1 MPDTTVAPATT
12 EQPAAPVSTP
22 VAPAAN
28 TQPES
33 PSPFADG
40 TGWDQIQRND
50 LVAKPEPPKE
60 LVFADG
66 KKITDIDY
74 RKPLQAEAPPPAQ
87 TEPAKAGDTSATST
101 ETAKPTEPAATG
113 DTSTAT
119 AQSGEQDFSG
129 LLKKYG
135 TDQNSWAKAFA
146 GLQKQMSKQ
155 AEAIKA
161 YQTTLVNQ
169 IRERAP
175 SDAAANPLAPPAPA
189 TMTAPDKPAAP
200 AFDKTAEVTA
210 ITELLS
216 SDLQQGIEKL
226 LALNEAVAEQKAK
239 ASAEAFWQAEQAK
252 QSQAQQARQEQEIKA
267 NNENMVWNRVR
278 EMKLAAAQAA
288 GDKDAISRYSNE
300 KYQLDEADYIDVM
313 PNIQAELDFIAENNM
328 LPKDGKLSPALF
340 KRVQLLLDPPDIQK
354 IISEAEARAEARTRA
369 QVLAEI
375 SKSQNANGQRV
386 SIQPAA
392 NMPVKS
398 NEIDLTKYEGW
409 HPTDIQSEVF
419 ANMSDDAIAAAKEK
433 FMQSYNRAAA

>member
-12 EQPAAPVSTP
+12 EQTTAPVSAPAAPAS
-22 VAPAAN
+22 N
-28 TQPES
+28 QPES

-50 LVAKPEPPKE
+50 FIAKPEPPKK

-66 KKITDIDY
+66 KDITEIDY
-74 RKPLQAEAPPPAQ
+74 RKPLQAEAPPNAQ
-87 TEPAKAGDTSATST
+87 AEPAKSGDTSAQTT

-175 SDAAANPLAPPAPA
+175 SEAPVNPSAPTVPA
-189 TMTAPDKPAAP
+189 MTAPEKPASAP
-200 AFDKTAEVTA
+200 AFDKNAEMNS
-210 ITELLS
+210 ILELLGE
-216 SDLQQGIEKL
+216 DPAKGIEKL
-226 LALNEAVAEQKAK
+226 VALNEAVAEQKAK
-239 ASAEAFWQAEQAK
+239 ASAEAYWQAKQAEQT
-252 QSQAQQARQEQEIKA
+252 QAQQARQEAEIKA
-267 NNENMVWNRVR
+267 NNESMVWNRVR
-278 EMKLAAAQAA
+278 ELKLAAAQAA
-288 GDKDAISRYSNE
+288 NDADAIARYSNE
-300 KYQLDEADYIDVM
+300 KYQIDEADYIDVM
-313 PNIQAELDFIAENNM
+313 PSIQAELDFIAENNM

-392 NMPVKS
+392 NTPVKS

-409 HPTDIQSEVF
+409 HPTDIQNEVF

-433 FMQSYNRAAA
+433 FMQGYNRAAA

>member
-1 MPDTTVAPATT
+1 MPDTPEAPATT
-12 EQPAAPVSTP
+12 EQPAAPVS
-22 VAPAAN
+22 APAAPAN
-28 TQPES
+28 NQPES

-87 TEPAKAGDTSATST
+87 PEPAKPGDTSAQTT
-101 ETAKPTEPAATG
+101 DPAKTNELATTG
-113 DTSTAT
+113 DTSSAT
-119 AQSGEQDFSG
+119 APSGEQDFSG
-129 LLKKYG
+129 LLNKYG
-135 TDQNSWAKAFA
+135 TDQKSWAKAFA

-161 YQTTLVNQ
+161 YQATLVNQ

-175 SDAAANPLAPPAPA
+175 SDAPVNPLAPPAPA
-189 TMTAPDKPAAP
+189 TVTTPDKPAAT

-210 ITELLS
+210 ITELIG

-226 LALNEAVAEQKAK
+226 IALNEAVAEQKAK
-239 ASAEAFWQAEQAK
+239 ASAEAYWQAKQAEQA
-252 QSQAQQARQEQEIKA
+252 QAQQARQEQEIKA
-267 NNENMVWNRVR
+267 NNESMVWNRVR
-278 EMKLAAAQAA
+278 ELKLVAAQAA
-288 GDKDAISRYSNE
+288 NDKDAIARYSNE
-300 KYQLDEADYIDVM
+300 KYQIDEADYIDVM
-313 PNIQAELDFIAENNM
+313 PSIQAELDFIAENNM

-340 KRVQLLLDPPDIQK
+340 KRVQLLIDPPDIQK

-392 NMPVKS
+392 NTPVKS
-398 NEIDLTKYEGW
+398 SELDLTKYEGW
-409 HPTDIQSEVF
+409 HPTDIQNEVF

>member
-1 MPDTTVAPATT
+1 MPDTPEAPATT

-22 VAPAAN
+22 AAPAN
-28 TQPES
+28 NQPES

-50 LVAKPEPPKE
+50 LIAKPEPPRE
-60 LVFADG
+60 FVFADG

-74 RKPLQAEAPPPAQ
+74 RKPLQAEAPPSAQ
-87 TEPAKAGDTSATST
+87 TEPAKSGDTSAQTT
-101 ETAKPTEPAATG
+101 DPAKPTEPAAIG
-113 DTSTAT
+113 DTSSAT

-129 LLKKYG
+129 LLNKYG
-135 TDQNSWAKAFA
+135 TDQKSWAKAFA

-175 SDAAANPLAPPAPA
+175 SDAPVNPLAPAASA
-189 TMTAPDKPAAP
+189 TVAAPDKPAAT

-210 ITELLS
+210 IMELLGS
-216 SDLQQGIEKL
+216 EPEKAFERL
-226 LALNEAVAEQKAK
+226 ITLTETVAEQKSR
-239 ASAEAFWQAEQAK
+239 ASAEAFWQSEQAK

-267 NNENMVWNRVR
+267 NNESMVWNRVR

-288 GDKDAISRYSNE
+288 NDKDAIARYSNE
-300 KYQLDEADYIDVM
+300 KYQIDEADYIDVM
-313 PNIQAELDFIAENNM
+313 PSIQAELDFIAENNM

-354 IISEAEARAEARTRA
+354 IISDAEARAEARTRA

-392 NMPVKS
+392 NAPIRS

-409 HPTDIQSEVF
+409 HPTDIQNEVF

>member
-1 MPDTTVAPATT
+1 MPDTTEAPATT
-12 EQPAAPVSTP
+12 EQPAAPVS
-22 VAPAAN
+22 APAAPAVN
-28 TQPES
+28 NQPES

-60 LVFADG
+60 FVFADG

-87 TEPAKAGDTSATST
+87 TEPAKSGDTSATST
-101 ETAKPTEPAATG
+101 ETAKPTELATTG
-113 DTSTAT
+113 DTSSAT

-169 IRERAP
+169 IRERAQG
-175 SDAAANPLAPPAPA
+175 DAPVNSAAPTAPA
-189 TMTAPDKPAAP
+189 TTAPDKPAAP
-200 AFDKTAEVTA
+200 AFDKSAEMTS
-210 ITELLS
+210 ILELLGE
-216 SDLQQGIEKL
+216 DPAKGIEKL
-226 LALNEAVAEQKAK
+226 VALTETIAEQKSK
-239 ASAEAFWQAEQAK
+239 ASAEAFWQSEQAK
-252 QSQAQQARQEQEIKA
+252 QTQAQQARQEQEIKA
-267 NNENMVWNRVR
+267 NNESMVWNRVR

-288 GDKDAISRYSNE
+288 NDKDAIARYSNE
-300 KYQLDEADYIDVM
+300 KYQIDEADYIDVM
-313 PNIQAELDFIAENNM
+313 PSIQAELDFIDENNM

-392 NMPVKS
+392 NTPIKS
-398 NEIDLTKYEGW
+398 NEVDLTKYEGW
-409 HPTDIQSEVF
+409 HPTDIQNEVF